1 LSSFPVPKV
10 VSNDQKK
17 YVRLCDYL
25 LFLNETEE
33 RRKTETELI
42 EFIDKQVIDSL
53 VYELY
58 FKDKFEE
65 EGLKTNLL
73 GLVESYLKG
82 IGNFKTEEE
91 KLEVVKEVVERIKS
105 DRAIKREIERIKNHE
120 WVKMIEGEV
129 NQNKGGKD

>member
-1 LSSFPVPKV
+1 V
-10 VSNDQKK
+10 
-17 YVRLCDYL
+17 
-25 LFLNETEE
+25 

-42 EFIDKQVIDSL
+42 DFIDKQVIDSL

-58 FKDKFEE
+58 FKEKFEE

-73 GLVESYLKG
+73 GAVEPYLKD
-82 IGNFKTEEE
+82 IGDLKTEEE

-105 DRAIKREIERIKNHE
+105 DRAIKREIERINTHE

-129 NQNKGGKD
+129 NQNKGGKG